1 MKMFLAEKAPQKF
14 QEKHK
19 ILAVDV
25 ILMNTKEI
33 SVLFFYL
40 VFKLALNLI
49 HLHLSSSH

>member
-1 MKMFLAEKAPQKF
+1 MDLYVPWDLSKIFLAQNVSQKF

-33 SVLFFYL
+33 FILFFYL
-40 VFKLALNLI
+40 VFKLALN
-49 HLHLSSSH
+49 